1 MPTDRAQMTLR
12 FLAAPSDAGQSG
24 LVSARRVDEWID
36 KTGYAAAA
44 RWSGSYAV
52 SSPSARI
59 KR

>member
-12 FLAAPSDAGQSG
+12 FLAAPSDTGQSG

-36 KTGYAAAA
+36 KTGYAAA